1 MKNYIYD
8 LETYPNLFCGVFNTE
23 GKETVFEIS
32 ARKNDYEKLL
42 EFYTDKNIKYAIG
55 FNNIRFDAQ
64 VMHWLCL
71 NSKNLRLKQ
80 GSEISKEIFEFVQK
94 LIASTNDGGFPPYA
108 EWHFK
113 TKQIDLF
120 LINHYNNKNKMTS

>member
-8 LETYPNLFCGVFNTE
+8 LETYPNLFYGVFNTE

-42 EFYTDKNIKYAIG
+42 EFYTDENIKYAIG
-55 FNNIRFDAQ
+55 FNNIKFDAQ

-94 LIASTNDGGFPPYA
+94 LIASINDRGFPPYA